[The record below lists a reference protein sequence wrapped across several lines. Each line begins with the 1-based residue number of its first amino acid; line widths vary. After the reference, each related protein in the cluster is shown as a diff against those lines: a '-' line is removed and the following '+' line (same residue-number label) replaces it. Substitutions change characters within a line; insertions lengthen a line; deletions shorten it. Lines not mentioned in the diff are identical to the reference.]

1 MASGLPWLNEDA
13 NQTPVP
19 SATLTWA
26 EEEAVES
33 DSKRSESGCGSDLNK
48 LRGLLTSDEQHG
60 LSRQN
65 GTHKIAWISSTRRR
79 LWTRNSACSARS
91 SRHANVRAKSKDRGH
106 AQRNRA
112 HCAAH
117 ATVP

>member
-48 LRGLLTSDEQHG
+48 LRGLWDIVMAPEIPDRFG
-60 LSRQN
+60 RCSRWLN
-65 GTHKIAWISSTRRR
+65 WAWMEGGFGGRIRR
-79 LWTRNSACSARS
+79 NEG
-91 SRHANVRAKSKDRGH
+91 RAATAAPAVAVAAAAAAEGGGMSK
-106 AQRNRA
+106 
-112 HCAAH
+112 
-117 ATVP
+117 